1 MELVRKKDN
10 RTGFIISVA
19 LHIGLLAVI
28 FIARGCIE
36 IQNPPQFTL
45 EEVVILDFS
54 EEIGGGN
61 PGSAPPK
68 ETSSIEE
75 SPAEKQVTQE
85 ESPVSTPTS
94 NSNESSSEITPTAE
108 PAPEQPKN
116 DFSDLF
122 GKGSGDSEN
131 GNGEGEGTGIGTGKG
146 PNTGGGMGYAERG
159 LINNPKPENKKNWV
173 GLVAVQFVVDKD
185 GNIISTTVLPTSK
198 LTTINKLTKDDRN
211 FIENDCKKK
220 FKFSKGS
227 GKDKFVLTME
237 YTIE

>member
-10 RTGFIISVA
+10 RTGFAISVA
-19 LHIGLLAVI
+19 VHIGLLSFI

-54 EEIGGGN
+54 EAGGGN
-61 PGSAPPK
+61 PGSSAPKATIPV
-68 ETSSIEE
+68 EE

-94 NSNESSSEITPTAE
+94 NSNETSSESKPPAE
-108 PAPEQPKN
+108 PAPEKPKN
-116 DFSDLF
+116 DFSNLF
-122 GKGSGDSEN
+122 GKGSGDTES
-131 GNGEGEGTGIGTGKG
+131 GNGEGEGTGIGSGKG
-146 PNTGGGMGYAERG
+146 PNTGGGMGDGKGRQVLG
-159 LINNPKPENKKNWV
+159 NPKLSNPKSWV

-198 LTTINKLTKDDRN
+198 LTTINLTKEDQS
-211 FIENDCKKK
+211 FIEKDCKEK
-220 FKFSKGS
+220 FKFSSGS
-227 GKDKFVLTME
+227 GNDRFVLKMKYALE
-237 YTIE
+237 